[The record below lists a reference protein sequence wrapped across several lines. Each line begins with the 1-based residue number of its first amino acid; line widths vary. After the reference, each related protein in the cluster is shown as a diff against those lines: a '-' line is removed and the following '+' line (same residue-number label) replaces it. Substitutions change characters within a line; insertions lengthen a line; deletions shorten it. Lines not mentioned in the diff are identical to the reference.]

1 MLAVTTTHQL
11 SLIDPQVLKRP
22 ASSLPSCLS
31 LLAPCAA
38 SAWSPDNVYLF
49 LSSANTIHQYNPALN
64 TLTDIFSAPVG
75 SPGISHL
82 VSRAK
87 SSLVFATAD
96 KIHVLE
102 STKVVQSF
110 DCHKSP
116 ITSLA
121 LSNDLLASTSAGAA
135 HIHNLSLGSHTVLRG
150 LNLAGQQITTCAFH
164 PHSRAR
170 LLLGLG
176 KQLVVYDTTRPSGPV
191 KTIPMNDTNTG
202 DIVSVACSPF
212 SKTLVAVATA
222 SGFLGLV
229 DLDKEKGFVSSNV
242 PFTLVLTLRL
252 QHASLFRTL
261 SLKVPLTSITFS
273 PSGESIYLG
282 TENGKLLVFDLRAL
296 DKPPKAVVLSESGCR
311 VGTMTVQKKNKGSAE
326 TGTKPATGTKV
337 PDSGEGTG
345 RRPSATVTSI
355 GVAPKAKVAPSP
367 SKGRIARIGCGASP
381 ARRPSTLS
389 ALSPRVTSN
398 VANPKIFSP
407 VQNSRGKSVNIDNIS
422 SESPISRETQVE
434 SLMIIVGS
442 TSRGTGNKDPS
453 SIATQSAKVLPPS
466 TGVEHTSRLS
476 VTSATRKETT
486 SARSRPVASAARTV
500 SESLSARSARSRSAS
515 SVSRPSSSASQSS
528 SVPPVPPLPPSH
540 TARSVLADS
549 RTPSPDLPSV
559 SGDPVTPLPKRKGGV
574 PLGSPDANCLVEA
587 GDGRPNGKGKGK
599 TVVFMEG
606 DEENMP
612 EGDRKE
618 RERSLS
624 MQISPRRPS
633 SAGLGASA
641 SWAPSPL
648 RNAIP
653 TSPAGGSSSA
663 QNMLRN
669 MLRDTMFELQAE
681 QRSEMVGLHLDLVR
695 MGRSWKKELRDLMD
709 EYVGDL
715 RELRDENK
723 RLREENDCLRRGY

>member
-11 SLIDPQVLKRP
+11 SLIDPQALKRP

-31 LLAPCAA
+31 LLAPCTA

-64 TLTDIFSAPVG
+64 TLTEIFSAPAG

-82 VSRAK
+82 ISRAR

-102 STKVVQSF
+102 STKVEQTF

-170 LLLGLG
+170 LLLGVG

-212 SKTLVAVATA
+212 SKTLVAVASA

-229 DLDKEKGFVSSNV
+229 DLDKEKG
-242 PFTLVLTLRL
+242 
-252 QHASLFRTL
+252 LFRTL

-282 TENGKLLVFDLRAL
+282 TENGKLLIFDLRAL

-311 VGTMTVQKKNKGSAE
+311 VGTMTVQRKTKGSAD
-326 TGTKPATGTKV
+326 TSTKPATGTKV

-355 GVAPKAKVAPSP
+355 GAVSKVKVAPSP
-367 SKGRIARIGCGASP
+367 SKGRIARIGSGASP

-398 VANPKIFSP
+398 AANPKIFSP
-407 VQNSRGKSVNIDNIS
+407 VQNPRGKSVSIDNIS
-422 SESPISRETQVE
+422 MQSSP
-434 SLMIIVGS
+434 
-442 TSRGTGNKDPS
+442 RGTGNKDPTL
-453 SIATQSAKVLPPS
+453 IVTQSAKVLPPS
-466 TGVEHTSRLS
+466 TGTERTSRLS

-500 SESLSARSARSRSAS
+500 SESLSARSARSRSGS

-528 SVPPVPPLPPSH
+528 SVPPVPPVPSSH
-540 TARSVLADS
+540 TARSALADS

-574 PLGSPDANCLVEA
+574 PLGSPDANCLLEA

-599 TVVFMEG
+599 TVVFKEG

-695 MGRSWKKELRDLMD
+695 MGRSWKKELRELMD